1 VAGLGELLST
11 ERDTT
16 ASPERAWREEFLPR
30 EEMPGAPPV
39 RKVRESGDGFD
50 TRDVLAHAARQAEE
64 RGFGDFTIVD
74 VDAHHYETESW
85 AEIAERIEDPVIRH
99 LAQMGGVSKLTGQSS
114 LIPSQVGNQDIAGR
128 VSRYRLRGSEKVD
141 GDVHR
146 DVTIIKRAMQ
156 MMGIDYQI
164 VFPTPMLNLGMH
176 PQVEVEVAVA
186 RAYARWITEEIMSA
200 DPSIK
205 TMLYLP
211 FNDPVASLKLVEDF
225 GDGPGVVGF
234 MVTSVRYRPVHHR
247 DYMKLYAAIAET
259 GMPLGFHAAYNWQ
272 ERSMEQLNKF
282 LSVHALGFPF
292 YNMIHLTNWVINGIP
307 ERFPDLR
314 VVWIESGLAWIPF
327 LMQRLDDEY
336 MMRSS
341 EAPSLTKRPSEYMRE
356 FYYTSQPME
365 FTGNMDALRVT
376 FEMMDAENRLMYSSD
391 YPHWDFDLPSKIYDL
406 PFPSEETK
414 RKILGG
420 NALELFGIDDEVAV
434 RKTDS

>member
-1 VAGLGELLST
+1 MEVG
-11 ERDTT
+11 
-16 ASPERAWREEFLPR
+16 PENTQQEEFTPR
-30 EEMPGAPPV
+30 EEMPAAPPV
-39 RKVRESGDGFD
+39 RKVKESGDGFD
-50 TRDVLAHAARQAEE
+50 TRGALAHAARQAEE
-64 RGFGDFTIVD
+64 RNFSDFTIVD

-85 AEIAERIEDPVIRH
+85 AEIADRIEDPVIRH
-99 LAQMGGVSKLTGQSS
+99 LSQMGGVSKLTGQSS
-114 LIPSQVGNQDIAGR
+114 LIPSQVGNQDVAGR
-128 VSRYRLRGSEKVD
+128 VLRYRLRGLEKTEE
-141 GDVHR
+141 GVHR
-146 DVTIIKRAMQ
+146 DVTIIKRAMK

-186 RAYARWITEEIMSA
+186 RAYAFWITENILSA

-205 TMLYLP
+205 TMIYLP
-211 FNDPVASLKLVEDF
+211 FNDPVASIKLVEDF
-225 GDGPGVVGF
+225 ADGPGIVGF

-247 DYMKLYAAIAET
+247 DYMKLYATIEET

-307 ERFPDLR
+307 ERFPNLQ
-314 VVWIESGLAWIPF
+314 VLWLESGLAWIPF

-356 FYYTSQPME
+356 FYYSSQPME
-365 FTGNMDALRVT
+365 STHNRDALRVT
-376 FEMMDAENRLMYSSD
+376 FEMMDAENRLMYASD

-406 PFPSEETK
+406 PFLSEEAK

-420 NALELFGIDDEVAV
+420 NALKLFGIDDA
-434 RKTDS
+434 KTAASGTNP